1 MPNELEYPAV
11 SPQQIQAA
19 MRDMRDR
26 VHAWWKRD
34 GLGHTSA
41 VSMSESGSLDIELS
55 CSLYFEIEDRMHLQ
69 DPALPQA
76 ERRTQVQRYFEG
88 RGFILHCA
96 PGDDVAVR
104 DCDQSSQALRRIIK
118 DTFPSS
124 IVRSIESR
132 GTRDGAF
139 VFQSAQ
145 VMIRDLADV
154 FSLPAA
160 QPEA

>member
-1 MPNELEYPAV
+1 MPNELDQPAA
-11 SPQQIQAA
+11 SPEQIQAA

-26 VHAWWKRD
+26 VRAWWKRD

-41 VSMSESGSLDIELS
+41 VSMSEGGSLDVELN
-55 CSLYFEIEDRMHLQ
+55 CSPYFEMEERMQLQ
-69 DPALPQA
+69 DPALPEA
-76 ERRTQVQRYFEG
+76 ERRAQVQRYFED
-88 RGFILHCA
+88 RGFVLHCA

-104 DCDQSSQALRRIIK
+104 DCDESSQALRKIIK

-145 VMIRDLADV
+145 VLIRDLADV
-154 FSLPAA
+154 FSLPAT
-160 QPEA
+160 QPDT

>member
-1 MPNELEYPAV
+1 MQNEFDQPMA

-26 VHAWWKRD
+26 VRAWWKRD

-41 VSMSESGSLDIELS
+41 VSMSEGGSLDVQLS
-55 CSLYFEIEDRMHLQ
+55 CSLFFEMDERMHLL
-69 DPALPQA
+69 DPALPES
-76 ERRTQVQRYFEG
+76 ERRAQVQRYFEG
-88 RGFILHCA
+88 VGFVLHA
-96 PGDDVAVR
+96 ASGDDVAVR
-104 DCDQSSQALRRIIK
+104 DCDESSQALRKIIK

-139 VFQSAQ
+139 VLQSAQ
-145 VMIRDLADV
+145 VLIRDLTDV
-154 FSLPAA
+154 FALPAA
-160 QPEA
+160 PPGA

>member
-1 MPNELEYPAV
+1 MPNELEHPAA
-11 SPQQIQAA
+11 SPQQIQGA

-26 VHAWWKRD
+26 VRAWWKRD

-41 VSMSESGSLDIELS
+41 VSMSEGGSLDLELN
-55 CSLYFEIEDRMHLQ
+55 CSLYFEMEERMHLQ
-69 DPALPQA
+69 DPALPEA
-76 ERRTQVQRYFEG
+76 ERRAQVQRYFEG
-88 RGFILHCA
+88 LGFVLYCA

-104 DCDQSSQALRRIIK
+104 DCDESSQALRKIIK

-132 GTRDGAF
+132 GARDGTF
-139 VFQSAQ
+139 VLQSAQ
-145 VMIRDLADV
+145 LLIRDLADV

-160 QPEA
+160 RPDA